1 MDTELVRGIL
11 SVAGT
16 PLATPSQLTLQRP
29 VLGFLLFPLQRALA
43 AGNQIVQS
51 LNLHVELV
59 RKGET

>member
-16 PLATPSQLTLQRP
+16 PQATPSQLTLQRP
-29 VLGFLLFPLQRALA
+29 VLRFLLFPLQRALA

-51 LNLHVELV
+51 LNLHVGGMIK
-59 RKGET
+59 RET